1 MKHSRK
7 KYLIT
12 GCSRGIG
19 KSIALKLLKHNY
31 DIIGISRSHS
41 IKSYNYIPFFQ
52 DLSDLKGL
60 STLLKTIKKDHSD
73 ISGIVSN
80 AGEGIFDKLENL
92 SEDSIMKYFN
102 LNLLSHI
109 LLAKSMMPN
118 LKKNKNGIFI
128 FIGSEASKIGGAKGT
143 LYSAAKHGLL
153 GFFKSFKL
161 EANKA
166 SIRAS
171 IINPGMVRTDF
182 FNRLEFEPGKSKE
195 NAIEAN
201 DIADLVYFLSQSSS
215 FINFSDINI
224 DPMKKVIIKK

>member
-1 MKHSRK
+1 MKAKRK

-12 GCSRGIG
+12 GTSKGIG
-19 KSIALKLLKHNY
+19 KSIALKLLKFDY
-31 DIIGISRSHS
+31 EIIGISRSHS
-41 IKSYNYIPFFQ
+41 IKSPNYRPFFQ

-60 STLLKTIKKDHSD
+60 SNILKIIKKDHSD

-109 LLAKSMMPN
+109 ILAKSMLPD
-118 LKKNKNGIFI
+118 LKKKKDGIFI
-128 FIGSEASKIGGAKGT
+128 FIGSEASKIGGTKGT

-166 SIRAS
+166 SVRVT

-182 FNRLEFEPGKSKE
+182 FNNLDFEPGNSKE
-195 NAIEAN
+195 NAIEAY
-201 DIADLVYFLSQSSS
+201 DIAELVYFLSQSSK

-224 DPMKKVIIKK
+224 DPMKKVILKR

>member
-1 MKHSRK
+1 MKAKRK

-12 GCSRGIG
+12 GTSKGIG
-19 KSIALKLLKHNY
+19 KSIALKLLKFDY
-31 DIIGISRSHS
+31 EIIGISRSHS
-41 IKSYNYIPFFQ
+41 IKSPNYKPFFQ

-60 STLLKTIKKDHSD
+60 SNILKIIKKDHSD

-109 LLAKSMMPN
+109 ILAKSMLPD
-118 LKKNKNGIFI
+118 LKKKKDGIFI
-128 FIGSEASKIGGAKGT
+128 FIGSEASKIGGTKGT

-166 SIRAS
+166 SVRVT
-171 IINPGMVRTDF
+171 IINPGMVRTGF
-182 FNRLEFEPGKSKE
+182 FNNLDFEPGKSKE
-195 NAIEAN
+195 NAIEAC
-201 DIADLVYFLSQSSS
+201 DIAELVYFLSQSSK

-224 DPMKKVIIKK
+224 DPMKKVILKR